1 MGLPVSVGHGRV
13 VGRLVRGVFAGV
25 SDGLPLPGAT
35 VTFTLNAKTV
45 RGDTEIVVG
54 DPVIARTDMDGYV
67 LGPDGEQGVEL
78 LATDLP
84 EPQGMVWR
92 VRVTAPSITAVV
104 WNIEVPA
111 GRVVDLATA
120 MHVPSDPSTEI
131 PMWQRLRDEVLG
143 YRDDSREAAEQAEAA
158 AHQVKEGAV
167 TATLGGVPGTLCL
180 TFPALASGPFPHT
193 VVIPIG
199 A

>member
-1 MGLPVSVGHGRV
+1 M
-13 VGRLVRGVFAGV
+13 VRGVFSGGV
-25 SDGLPLPGAT
+25 DGMPLPSAT

-54 DPVIARTDMDGYV
+54 DPVIARTDEDGPL

-84 EPQGMVWR
+84 EPPGMVWR

-104 WNIEVPA
+104 WSIEVPE
-111 GRVVDLATA
+111 GTVVDLATA
-120 MHVPSDPSTEI
+120 MHVPSDPAVEI
-131 PMWQRLRDEVLG
+131 PIWQRLRDEVLG
-143 YRDDSREAAEQAEAA
+143 YRDDAREAAESASESAQ
-158 AHQVKEGAV
+158 HVKDGAV

-180 TFPALASGPFPHT
+180 TFPALAAGPFPHT

>member
-1 MGLPVSVGHGRV
+1 MVAVSVGHGRV
-13 VGRLVRGVFAGV
+13 VGRLVRGGFSGGV
-25 SDGLPLPGAT
+25 DGILLPSAT

-54 DPVIARTDMDGYV
+54 DPVIARTDEDGYL

-84 EPQGMVWR
+84 EPLGMVWR

-104 WNIEVPA
+104 WSIEVPE
-111 GRVVDLATA
+111 GTVVDLATA

-131 PMWQRLRDEVLG
+131 PIWQRLRDEVSG
-143 YRDDSREAAEQAEAA
+143 YRDDAREAAESAAESAQ
-158 AHQVKEGAV
+158 QVKDGAV

-180 TFPALASGPFPHT
+180 TFPALAAGPFPNT

>member
-1 MGLPVSVGHGRV
+1 MVAVSVGHGRV
-13 VGRLVRGVFAGV
+13 VGRLVRGVFSGGV
-25 SDGLPLPGAT
+25 DGMPLPSAT

-54 DPVIARTDMDGYV
+54 DPVIARTDEDGHL

-78 LATDLP
+78 LATDLH
-84 EPQGMVWR
+84 EPLGMVWR

-104 WNIEVPA
+104 WSIEVPE
-111 GRVVDLATA
+111 GTVVDLATA
-120 MHVPSDPSTEI
+120 MHVPSDPAVEI
-131 PMWQRLRDEVLG
+131 PIWQRLRDEVLG
-143 YRDDSREAAEQAEAA
+143 YRDDAREAAESAAESAQ
-158 AHQVKEGAV
+158 QVKDGAV

-180 TFPALASGPFPHT
+180 TFPALAAGPFPNT

>member
-13 VGRLVRGVFAGV
+13 VGRLVRGVFSGGV
-25 SDGLPLPGAT
+25 DGIPLPSAT

-84 EPQGMVWR
+84 EPLGMVWR

-104 WNIEVPA
+104 WSIEVPE
-111 GRVVDLATA
+111 GTVVDLATA
-120 MHVPSDPSTEI
+120 MHVPSDPAVEI
-131 PMWQRLRDEVLG
+131 PIWQRLRDEVLG
-143 YRDDSREAAEQAEAA
+143 YRDDAREAAESAAESAQ
-158 AHQVKEGAV
+158 QVKDGAV
-167 TATLGGVPGTLCL
+167 TATLGGVSGTLCL
-180 TFPALASGPFPHT
+180 TFPALAAGPFPHT